1 MHKIMESLSLKVADV
16 PELLRCFCFSLPL
29 VLTIRKKIVSV
40 SNWLLKLFS
49 SCHNMLPLSESVLEK
64 ALSESQPF

>member
-1 MHKIMESLSLKVADV
+1 MESVTLKVADV
-16 PELLRCFCFSLPL
+16 PKILRCFCFSPPP

-49 SCHNMLPLSESVLEK
+49 SCHNLLPFSESVSEK
-64 ALSESQPF
+64 DLSESQPF